1 MLSTAQYNLMVNLKA
16 SLENNISESNR
27 AIEDMQKAQKIRTAS
42 MQAAS
47 TQEDLF
53 ARLLSIAQTDE
64 EKQFAQVQKSQHA
77 LVRNTMKKQ
86 IEDLQASIETERT
99 KIRDFRDQLGV
110 FYSGGIRGEIRAYEK
125 AHSE

>member
-1 MLSTAQYNLMVNLKA
+1 MLSTAQYNLLVNLKA
-16 SLENNISESNR
+16 SIENNISESNR
-27 AIEDMQKAQKIRTAS
+27 AIEDMQKAQQIRTAS

-47 TQEDLF
+47 TQENLF

-64 EKQFAQVQKSQHA
+64 EKQFAQAQKSQHA

-86 IEDLQASIETERT
+86 IEDLQASIETERA